1 MKAFSCPRCR
11 GQQKRLGERC
21 IQCGADLTA
30 LVRIVER
37 ADAAHDAAVRAARAG
52 RWAEA
57 GEQASVAL
65 AFVPDD
71 VDTVVLLAKITH
83 RQGRR
88 KRSVELWERAAE
100 LDPDRADVPLA
111 LAELRKPAARLP
123 ARRAKRK
130 RRSGG
135 R

>member
-1 MKAFSCPRCR
+1 MRVFSCPRCR

-30 LVRIVER
+30 LMRIVER

-71 VDTVVLLAKITH
+71 VDTIVLLAKIAH

-88 KRSVELWERAAE
+88 KRSAELWERVGE
-100 LDPDRADVPLA
+100 LDPDRADVPVA
-111 LAELRKPAARLP
+111 LAELRKPAARVP
-123 ARRAKRK
+123 ARRSKRK
-130 RRSGG
+130 RKSGG